1 MPKFL
6 IAEFPG
12 GYKIEQEFNAHPNDF
27 ELKQI
32 IAEERVEMLMAFEC
46 MTSKGLPPEVAF
58 TVIAAEWS
66 NTIDEI
72 VGCAQPVRWQN
83 EKGERLG

>member
-46 MTSKGLPPEVAF
+46 MTSKGLPPEV
-58 TVIAAEWS
+58 
-66 NTIDEI
+66 TIDEI